1 MSKKPDSLGKGDW
14 IVHSYYGIGQIR
26 NVETKLIDQKK
37 VRYYKVKAKNST
49 FFVPVNN
56 LLNSRIRPLS
66 TEYRLRKAK
75 KALKSEPR
83 SLPQNHNDRKKL
95 IQEISSDRTLDTTA
109 ELIRDLAYRKETEGL
124 NDYEEKTLQMLEK
137 LFVREWAIIKN
148 STEEEILAELEKIIR
163 DEILEGV

>member
-56 LLNSRIRPLS
+56 LLNDRIRPLS

-75 KALKSEPR
+75 KALR
-83 SLPQNHNDRKKL
+83 STPQPLPHNHNDRKRL
-95 IQEISSDRTLDTTA
+95 IQEITSDRTLDTTA
-109 ELIRDLAYRKETEGL
+109 ELIRDLAYRKETNGL

-148 STEEEILAELEKIIR
+148 STEEEILAELEKIIQ
-163 DEILEGV
+163 DEILTGV

>member
-1 MSKKPDSLGKGDW
+1 
-14 IVHSYYGIGQIR
+14 
-26 NVETKLIDQKK
+26 

-56 LLNSRIRPLS
+56 LLNDRIRPLS

-75 KALKSEPR
+75 KVLR
-83 SLPQNHNDRKKL
+83 SAPQIFPHNHNDRKRL
-95 IQEISSDRTLDTTA
+95 IQEIASDRTLDTTA
-109 ELIRDLAYRKETEGL
+109 ELIRDLAFRKQTDGL

-148 STEEEILAELEKIIR
+148 SSEEEILAQLEKIIR
-163 DEILEGV
+163 EEILAGV